1 MPDEEK
7 AHRIAWSI
15 EDAAR
20 ATAISKSTLRRAIA
34 QGSLTVSRIG
44 RRVVI
49 LDEALRRFVHQ
60 QSTSDPAR
68 NHAA

>member
-1 MPDEEK
+1 MPEEREY
-7 AHRIAWSI
+7 RIAWSI

-60 QSTSDPAR
+60 QSTSGAAR